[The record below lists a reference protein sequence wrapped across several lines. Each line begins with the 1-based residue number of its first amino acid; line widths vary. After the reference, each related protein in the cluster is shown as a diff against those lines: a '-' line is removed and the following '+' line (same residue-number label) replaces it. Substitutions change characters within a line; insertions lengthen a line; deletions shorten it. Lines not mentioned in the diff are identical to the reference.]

1 MTHTLYLYYF
11 SELLFGYAFA
21 CCVVALAVV
30 NTVSAQQDFT
40 LPDSWQ
46 QTECTDLLTGE
57 TVDAPQSATL
67 SGYEYRIYKR
77 STLIFLYFSMKSVTY
92 V

>member
-1 MTHTLYLYYF
+1 MADTHSLF
-11 SELLFGYAFA
+11 ILLFGYAFA

-67 SGYEYRIYKR
+67 
-77 STLIFLYFSMKSVTY
+77 IFLYFSMKSVTY